1 MSLDL
6 QWPQYPQPLR
16 LDRATLPAAPDFL
29 LHRRGKRA
37 GAALADLK
45 SYEDAAP
52 FFMTR
57 EWRHGVPRKTWEG
70 YLAVAG
76 RCRVPFALIVA
87 ELARGRIGI
96 LRDTPEGLIE
106 GTGKGASWVYWRQSA
121 FSWIDGFDVPN
132 DFERIPRPY
141 NSAIDEPT
149 KEVFERAV
157 SKLGRNFDQSLE
169 LGHKAELA
177 VARFLER
184 KGFTLWRLVG
194 ASKAGR
200 QG

>member
-132 DFERIPRPY
+132 DL
-141 NSAIDEPT
+141 S
-149 KEVFERAV
+149 VFPGLTTQR
-157 SKLGRNFDQSLE
+157 STNRRK
-169 LGHKAELA
+169 
-177 VARFLER
+177 RFLSGQSQNSGAISINLSNWGTR
-184 KGFTLWRLVG
+184 RSWPSLVSWSAKGSRSG
-194 ASKAGR
+194 A
-200 QG
+200 